1 MTGWCSRTDS
11 RMYQII
17 KILLHRGHT
26 LVSISMGR
34 ASVLSVLCGFPCF
47 LIEAQCGLSDDA
59 LEELVFP
66 GYLVSSPES
75 GTH

>member
-1 MTGWCSRTDS
+1 
-11 RMYQII
+11 
-17 KILLHRGHT
+17 
-26 LVSISMGR
+26 MGR